1 MIRICGDVSLTD
13 GYFDVGFGLGSLVK
27 KGENPLSDMDKGKDF
42 WIGNFEGVASD
53 TSTLCEAAA
62 LQFRIEPRFL
72 DEPLKLFDVLG
83 VANNHVMQHG
93 VEAYENTVKALHGK
107 GKKIFGSKTI
117 KTTSFEVDGKL
128 FSITGFS
135 QRIDQFSN
143 NPSYWHNPDYVD
155 IEEEYDSLPKDCYKI
170 IYVHWGNEY
179 INRPSQ
185 SQVFFAHMLVD
196 MGFDLVIGMHPHVL
210 QGFEIYKSKYIFYSL
225 GNFSFDM
232 PWERTQYGAIINLTI
247 DGAEVK
253 ISYDYIHINSEL
265 KTSIIKEQLVPVDFR
280 FCTLNPLVLC
290 IDNGEQYFAQVN
302 KFYKQYRKANHKDI
316 AKKIIRH
323 PASAFQIIGGFIKR
337 RIIKK

>member
-27 KGENPLSDMDKGKDF
+27 EGGNPLSDIDKGNDF

-53 TSTLCEAAA
+53 TSLLSGTEAQ
-62 LQFRIEPRFL
+62 QFRIDPKHL

-93 VEAYENTVKALHGK
+93 DVAYGNTVEAFQEK
-107 GKKIFGSKTI
+107 GKKTFGSKTI
-117 KTTSFEVDGKL
+117 KTTSFIVDGKR

-143 NPSYWHNPDYVD
+143 NPCYWHNPGYDELL
-155 IEEEYDSLPKDCYKI
+155 EEINSMPQDSYKI
-170 IYVHWGNEY
+170 VYVHWGNEF

-196 MGFDLVIGMHPHVL
+196 MGFDLVVGMHPHVL
-210 QGFEIYKSKYIFYSL
+210 QGFEIYKSKHIFYSL

-247 DGAEVK
+247 EDGDVK
-253 ISYDYIHINSEL
+253 ISYDYIHIEPNM
-265 KTSIIKEQLVPVDFR
+265 KTRIVEEQFVPIDYR
-280 FCTLNPLVLC
+280 FNTLNPLVSC

-302 KFYKQYRKANHKDI
+302 TFYRHYRKANHKDI
-316 AKKIIRH
+316 AKKIMRH
-323 PASAFQIIGGFIKR
+323 PSSAFQIIGGFIKR